1 MENKI
6 TCQDYSCSQTDNCPI
21 LKFGSGHC
29 RNISKTVI
37 YGEQNEAFFK
47 IVEKCLSCPC
57 LDNISTQTSPLKFL
71 MEMVRHLLV
80 IARQTATKD
89 RDLENISL
97 EMAMGLSEVF
107 DALKKISSGDPSVRI
122 TETSDVELI
131 VRLKQMVN
139 ETAVNLGE
147 IVDMLHEFAMG
158 LAEHFDVLHR
168 VSSGDLSARVTGS
181 SPVELLSSLKQMTNQ
196 MIQIVAHEIA
206 ERKKAQED
214 AQESGRQLSTLM
226 GNLPGMVYRCNN
238 NEKWTML
245 LVSDGCKHLTGY
257 ETQDLKHDAVI
268 SYGDLIHPDDR
279 QKVLDTVQAA
289 LCQKKSFQMEYRIVD
304 RNRQIKW
311 VWEQGVGVY
320 SDDGEV
326 MAIEGY
332 IIDITDKKQS
342 EFERQILEQK
352 LQQATKMEAIGT
364 LAGGI
369 AHDFNNLLMGILGNV
384 TLSLMNIDTSHP
396 LYDRLKNIEKHVQCG
411 ADLTRQLLGFARG
424 GKIEVKTTNL
434 NELIQNSLE
443 MFSRT
448 KKELSV
454 STMFQ
459 PDLWNVDVDRGQIHQ
474 VMLNLYV
481 NAWQAMPGGGQLI
494 VRTGNE
500 VIDSHDARMVH
511 LPSEYYVKITV
522 ADTGVGMDAQT
533 CERIFEPFFTTR
545 EKGRGTGLGLASAY
559 GIIKNHGGIIHGYSE
574 KGIGT
579 TFTIYLPA
587 SKKMA
592 IQEKRPD
599 DTQMAAFGAIL
610 LVDDERLILEVAQ
623 LMLEK
628 LGFRVISAS
637 NGPDAIE
644 IFKNQ
649 KDQITL
655 IILDMIMPEMNGGDV
670 FDRLKAID
678 QNVRVILASGYSLN
692 GHASDI
698 MTRGCRGFIQKPFSL
713 EDLTRK
719 IQDVLTNE

>member
-1 MENKI
+1 
-6 TCQDYSCSQTDNCPI
+6 
-21 LKFGSGHC
+21 
-29 RNISKTVI
+29 
-37 YGEQNEAFFK
+37 
-47 IVEKCLSCPC
+47 
-57 LDNISTQTSPLKFL
+57 
-71 MEMVRHLLV
+71 
-80 IARQTATKD
+80 
-89 RDLENISL
+89 
-97 EMAMGLSEVF
+97 
-107 DALKKISSGDPSVRI
+107 
-122 TETSDVELI
+122 
-131 VRLKQMVN
+131 
-139 ETAVNLGE
+139 
-147 IVDMLHEFAMG
+147 
-158 LAEHFDVLHR
+158 
-168 VSSGDLSARVTGS
+168 
-181 SPVELLSSLKQMTNQ
+181 
-196 MIQIVAHEIA
+196 
-206 ERKKAQED
+206 
-214 AQESGRQLSTLM
+214 
-226 GNLPGMVYRCNN
+226 
-238 NEKWTML
+238 
-245 LVSDGCKHLTGY
+245 
-257 ETQDLKHDAVI
+257 
-268 SYGDLIHPDDR
+268 
-279 QKVLDTVQAA
+279 
-289 LCQKKSFQMEYRIVD
+289 
-304 RNRQIKW
+304 